1 MTAEVRCFSLNS
13 STSDSPIMQEII
25 LHTLFESGITHIRD
39 IERYITED
47 VVRYGN
53 RLTDLEKKLVNAY
66 REVVRLT
73 VNLVGI

>member
-1 MTAEVRCFSLNS
+1 MFSLNS
-13 STSDSPIMQEII
+13 PTSDSPIMQEII